1 MSDPVRVAVLG
12 YGLAGR
18 VFHCPFLSAVPG
30 LRLEAI
36 VQRHGEDAAEAHSQA
51 RILRSPEA
59 AFADPDI
66 DLIVVAT
73 PNDTHESLA
82 HAALAAG
89 KHVVVDK
96 PVAASSDAVL
106 ALAEA
111 ARAAGKLLIPF
122 HNRRWDGDFLT
133 LRQLVR
139 EEKLGRLVKVISQW
153 DRFRPVPREGT
164 WKEGAGPSHGL
175 LQDLGPHLLDQ
186 ALLLFGSPQ
195 RLTAGVRRDRLGSA
209 IEDAF
214 DIVLGYDLPTSA
226 ETAAASPAQTF
237 LYECRATMIAA
248 DPAPRFG
255 AHGTHGSYVK
265 YGLDPQ
271 EPHLVADGRHPP
283 QLGSSVPWI
292 RESESSWGHLTLA
305 PDPRQPSVLQR
316 ESYPTHTGDYRL
328 FYAGVRDAI
337 LNDTAPPVTALDA
350 WRVARLIELA
360 RQSSDERRT
369 LDVDLTPSAEV
380 TIRRGG
386 KELRT

>member
-1 MSDPVRVAVLG
+1 MSDPLRVAVLG

-18 VFHCPFLSAVPG
+18 VFHCPFVSAVPG
-30 LRLEAI
+30 LHLEAI
-36 VQRHGEDAAEAHSQA
+36 VQRHGDQAAEAYPQA

-66 DLIVVAT
+66 DLVVVAT
-73 PNDTHESLA
+73 PNDTHEALA

-96 PVAASSDAVL
+96 PVAATSSAIL

-111 ARAAGKLLIPF
+111 ARTAGKLLIPF

-133 LRQLVR
+133 LQGLLR
-139 EEKLGRLVKVISQW
+139 EEKLGRIAKIISQW
-153 DRFRPVPREGT
+153 DRFRPVPREDS
-164 WKEGAGPSHGL
+164 WKEQSGPSHGI

-186 ALLLFGSPQ
+186 ALTLFGSPA
-195 RLTAGVRRDRLGSA
+195 RLTASVRHDRLGSG

-214 DIVLGYDLPTSA
+214 DIVLGYDR
-226 ETAAASPAQTF
+226 PATTGTPADTF
-237 LYECRATMIAA
+237 LYECHATMIAA
-248 DPAPRFG
+248 DAAPRFQ
-255 AHGTHGSYVK
+255 AHGTHGSYTK
-265 YGLDPQ
+265 HGLDPQ
-271 EPHLVADGRHPP
+271 ETHLVADGRHPP

-292 RESESSWGHLTLA
+292 RESELSWGTLTLA
-305 PDPRQPSVLQR
+305 ADPNQPTVLTR
-316 ESYPTHTGDYRL
+316 ESYPTRMGDYRL

-337 LNDTAPPVTALDA
+337 LGVAAPPVSALDA

-369 LDVDLTPSAEV
+369 LNVDLTMPAGS
-380 TIRRGG
+380 
-386 KELRT
+386 